1 MDNEKAFD
9 LHPIQLRVVNV
20 LELSLKKKQ
29 GYEDVKELPDNAQFS
44 LTHGHSDFN
53 EENRQICINVM
64 SQIEE
69 ESDFPFIMDVA
80 IAGIFTVDVD
90 NFPVDKIAHWARHN
104 APLILY
110 PYLRE
115 HVYSLALRAG
125 YNNGG
130 VILPL
135 LTVPSFKIEKK
146 DPPTLSKK
154 S

>member
-1 MDNEKAFD
+1 MSNGEAFD
-9 LHPIQLRVVNV
+9 PHPIQLRLVNV

-29 GYEDVKELPDNAQFS
+29 GQEDVQDLPETAQFS
-44 LTHGHSDFN
+44 LTHGHSGFD
-53 EENRQICINVM
+53 EDKRQICINVM

-80 IAGIFTVDVD
+80 IAGIFTIDTD
-90 NFPVDKIAHWARHN
+90 NFPVDKIHHWAKHN

-125 YNNGG
+125 YSNGG

-135 LTVPSFKIEKK
+135 LTVPSFKLERKK
-146 DPPTLSKK
+146 ET
-154 S
+154 